1 LVSITK
7 WIIIGAGMI
16 MLGLF
21 TKEAATTSLTG
32 TLQRTGMAG
41 GSIGSALSG
50 VGSGVGD
57 LFRGLFTPLWEVGNF
72 AKSFGFGSDY
82 WGNSTPD
89 PQAEA
94 QRIELTG
101 QGGGFTDAETQGGG
115 DPGVN
120 TDPVSD
126 SPGWFGFNQQATP
139 GSIFDVGGT
148 NIKTTT
154 INWPT
159 PVTVPL
165 SDEARKWYSDI
176 GVSTDAGSPGNIG
189 SVDTGNAG
197 GGSVGGGGGSGLTSG
212 NFGGTDTSSG
222 WGI

>member
-1 LVSITK
+1 LVSVTK
-7 WIIIGAGMI
+7 WIIYGAGLI

-21 TKEAATTSLTG
+21 TKEASATSLTG

-82 WGNSTPD
+82 WGNSKPD
-89 PQAEA
+89 LQAEN

-126 SPGWFGFNQQATP
+126 TPNWFGWNDQAT
-139 GSIFDVGGT
+139 GKFAVGGS

-154 INWPT
+154 INWPDR
-159 PVTVPL
+159 VTTLPL
-165 SDEARKWYSDI
+165 SEEARNWYSDI
-176 GVSTDAGSPGNIG
+176 GVSTNPGTPGEIG
-189 SVDTGNAG
+189 TVESNNAG
-197 GGSVGGGGGSGLTSG
+197 GGSVGGGGGSSG
-212 NFGGTDTSSG
+212 NFGGTDTSHG
-222 WGI
+222 WGF